1 MVDGQWECP
10 WSLRLWNPATKE
22 ITIVS
27 GERGQTEFDYRQDY
41 QQISSWESLAVTG
54 VPGGAPQS
62 TTTINNSGE
71 VTIMTY
77 KKFGREAKKEV
88 REVVEKFLKADILYE
103 YSFCPS
109 GEAPSLLRMLG
120 EAGFKDED
128 TFEAEAQEYAD
139 QLIENLKQF
148 SVVLPPLETAKEE
161 SKRKARQAI
170 QEYHNDDR

>member
-1 MVDGQWECP
+1 
-10 WSLRLWNPATKE
+10 
-22 ITIVS
+22 
-27 GERGQTEFDYRQDY
+27 
-41 QQISSWESLAVTG
+41 
-54 VPGGAPQS
+54 
-62 TTTINNSGE
+62 
-71 VTIMTY
+71 MTY